1 MVIRSNLAINPV
13 LILYVVI
20 ASYFNKMDEIID
32 EGELYYLRAK
42 EDNTSV
48 YESASS
54 GDAIILVNGVKIC
67 TIRAVSCSEVAYVD
81 VML

>member
-1 MVIRSNLAINPV
+1 
-13 LILYVVI
+13 
-20 ASYFNKMDEIID
+20 MDEIID

-42 EDNTSV
+42 KDNTLV

-54 GDAIILVNGVKIC
+54 GDAIILVNGEIIC
-67 TIRAVSCSEVAYVD
+67 TIRAVACSEIAYVD